1 MNIKNLSQI
10 AKEKGLKLKVKE
22 LKNAKD
28 AQDAPSMYATF
39 NVVYDGKL
47 LVDHYISSK
56 RFLNIINKEI
66 K

>member
-1 MNIKNLSQI
+1 MRFIPQTEVWGFL
-10 AKEKGLKLKVKE
+10 AWFW
-22 LKNAKD
+22 LKNAKG
-28 AQDAPSMYATF
+28 AQDAPSIYATF